1 MKNVLITG
9 ASGLI
14 GGRLTQEFLQAGFQV
29 AHLGR
34 KPNASK
40 SARVYGWDIDAQKID
55 PEAVLDKQIIVSLAG
70 TPVADKRWTD
80 ARKKEIIDS
89 RVKSTELLVRSI
101 LALENKPEVFVA
113 ASAVGYYGMVTT
125 EQIFTE
131 DAAPSTDFFGQCC
144 SAWEAALKP
153 LQDAGVRV
161 VILRIGVVL
170 AKEGGALPK
179 LAGPVKAYI
188 GSPLGSGKQWVPWIH
203 LSDLSKMFLFAAQN
217 QTVNGVYNAV
227 GTVHTRQAELTKAI
241 GKALGRPVFLPAV
254 PAFIL
259 KLMLG
264 EMAGIVLEGSRVSN
278 QKIKATGFKLE
289 YEDLDV
295 ALRDLLGRK

>member
-14 GGRLTQEFLQAGFQV
+14 GVQLTQDFKQAGFQIT
-29 AHLGR
+29 HLGR
-34 KPNASK
+34 KANANRIP
-40 SARVYGWDIDAQKID
+40 RVYGWDIDAQKID
-55 PEAVLDKQIIVSLAG
+55 HEALHGKQIIVNLAG
-70 TPVADKRWTD
+70 APVADKRWTD

-101 LALENKPEVFVA
+101 LALEHKPEVFVA

-131 DAAPSTDFFGQCC
+131 DAAPSTDFFGHCC

-170 AKEGGALPK
+170 AKSGGALPK
-179 LAGPVKAYI
+179 LAGPIKAFI

-203 LSDLSKMFLFAAQN
+203 LNDLSKLFLYVAQN
-217 QTVNGVYNAV
+217 ETIQGIYNAV
-227 GTVHTRQAELTKAI
+227 GSVHTRQAELTQAI

-254 PAFIL
+254 PAFVL

-278 QKIKATGFKLE
+278 QKIKDAGFSFGFEQLDQALE
-289 YEDLDV
+289 
-295 ALRDLLGRK
+295 DLLGKK